1 MSRNWIVAATIL
13 YLAASGIF
21 LSAWFRSEKKHE
33 PSVAGVSEKSPTPPS
48 RKALVPPS
56 QKDYSYIAKNNLFH
70 PRRGKAEEETRPAAK
85 KPGPPVR
92 LKLDLRGVFRS
103 GDKSGALIVVA
114 GNTPHSG
121 KDLKKADAEIF
132 FTGAE
137 IAEGYILQEVG
148 SNSATILH
156 DGEKIIVALEKLKQP
171 EMSSEKE
178 ENKPKDKDNVPGRS
192 K

>member
-1 MSRNWIVAATIL
+1 MNRNWIVAATIL

-21 LSAWFRSEKKHE
+21 LGAWFRSKKHE
-33 PSVAGVSEKSPTPPS
+33 PPAAVSVSEKSPLPPS
-48 RKALVPPS
+48 RKAPVQPP
-56 QKDYSYIAKNNLFH
+56 QKDYSHIAKNDPFH
-70 PRRGKAEEETRPAAK
+70 PRRGKATEEEARPGAK
-85 KPGPPVR
+85 KPGPPVK

-103 GDKSGALIVVA
+103 GDKYGAMIVVA
-114 GNTPHSG
+114 GNPPHSG

-137 IAEGYILQEVG
+137 IADGYILQEVS

-156 DGEKIIVALEKLKQP
+156 NGEKIVVELAKLKQP
-171 EMSSEKE
+171 EMSATKE
-178 ENKPKDKDNVPGRS
+178 ESKPKDTPGRS